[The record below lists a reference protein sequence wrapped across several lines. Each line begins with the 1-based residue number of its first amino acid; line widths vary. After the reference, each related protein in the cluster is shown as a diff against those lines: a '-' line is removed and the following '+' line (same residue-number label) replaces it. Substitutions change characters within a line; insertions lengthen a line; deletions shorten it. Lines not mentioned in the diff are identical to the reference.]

1 MSAARE
7 IQLQQ
12 ALIALIAAANDQGVN
27 IDYLCNQAIG
37 GVLGCGD
44 ERWLMP
50 EDVPSAVAEIEKAKD
65 TFKILWPSQ
74 PALTGEWNHALS

>member
-12 ALIALIAAANDQGVN
+12 ALIALIAAANHQGVN

-37 GVLGCGD
+37 GVLGSGD
-44 ERWLMP
+44 ERWVTP
-50 EDVPSAVAEIEKAKD
+50 EDVPSAVAEIEKAKH
-65 TFKILWPSQ
+65 TFRTLWPSHL
-74 PALTGEWNHALS
+74 ARSSEMNRLMK